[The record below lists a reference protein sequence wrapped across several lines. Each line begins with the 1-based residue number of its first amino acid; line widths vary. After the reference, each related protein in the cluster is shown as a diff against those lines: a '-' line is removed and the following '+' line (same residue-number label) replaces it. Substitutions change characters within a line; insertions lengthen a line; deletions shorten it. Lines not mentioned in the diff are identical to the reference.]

1 MNVATIC
8 FASVMASVAASAQA
22 PSPSHVL
29 RHVVFERTRAFLEG
43 DSDTYRR
50 YTAARFLSTKTDGT
64 THICAPNIQERIPR
78 EEAFFEILDL
88 KIKVEGETASVGYRL
103 VVFESR
109 EEGSPYYFA
118 RRTENYVRNSDGWKL
133 VAEREVEIPD
143 RLY

>member
-1 MNVATIC
+1 
-8 FASVMASVAASAQA
+8 
-22 PSPSHVL
+22 
-29 RHVVFERTRAFLEG
+29 VVFERTRAFLEG

-64 THICAPNIQERIPR
+64 THICAPNIRERIPR

-88 KIKVEGETASVGYRL
+88 KIQVAGETASVGYRL

-109 EEGSPYYFA
+109 EEGSPYYLT

-133 VAEREVEIPD
+133 VAERETEIPD

>member
-8 FASVMASVAASAQA
+8 LASLVASVAASAQA
-22 PSPSHVL
+22 PSPSNVL
-29 RHVVFERTRAFLEG
+29 KHVVFERTKALLEG

-50 YTAARFLSTKTDGT
+50 YTAATFLSTGTDGT
-64 THICAPNIQERIPR
+64 AKICAPNILERIPR
-78 EEAFFEILDL
+78 EEALFEILDL

-118 RRTENYVRNSDGWKL
+118 R
-133 VAEREVEIPD
+133 
-143 RLY
+143 